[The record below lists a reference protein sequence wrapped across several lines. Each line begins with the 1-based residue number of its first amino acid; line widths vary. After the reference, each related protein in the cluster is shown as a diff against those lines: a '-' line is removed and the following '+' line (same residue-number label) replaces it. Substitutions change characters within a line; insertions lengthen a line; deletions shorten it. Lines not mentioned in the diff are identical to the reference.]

1 MGLTGRLHDG
11 LGWRGDL
18 AYPRGMAEPRAKGVT
33 YRTFFKILRK
43 LRGDRVADATLD
55 LAPAEFTRSF
65 RSGLIF
71 SGNWYPLAWYTG
83 LHRAAQK
90 ATGEGPD
97 LARTMGF
104 EATRDDLSGIYR
116 IFLLVV
122 SPEFVISKAPLLF
135 NTYYDTGTM
144 EVTEAARG
152 RARARWAD
160 CLGFDR
166 NLWLDIQGSCQA
178 GLEAAGAHDVVIR
191 LLSGGNDGDLRMELE
206 ASWR

>member
-1 MGLTGRLHDG
+1 
-11 LGWRGDL
+11 
-18 AYPRGMAEPRAKGVT
+18 MAEPRAKGVT
-33 YRTFFKILRK
+33 YRTSINTLRQP
-43 LRGDRVADATLD
+43 RGDRVAEATLD

-65 RSGLIF
+65 RSGLVF
-71 SGNWYPLAWYTG
+71 SGNWYPLSWYTD

-90 ATGEGPD
+90 VTGEGPD

-144 EVTEAARG
+144 EVTDATRG
-152 RARARWAD
+152 RARARWTD
-160 CLGFDR
+160 CVGFDH
-166 NLWLDIQGSCQA
+166 NLWLDVQGSCQA
-178 GLEAAGAHDVVIR
+178 GLEAAGARDVVINP
-191 LLSGGNDGDLRMELE
+191 LSGAGDGDLRMELE
-206 ASWR
+206 ARWR